1 MKRPIS
7 RILIIN
13 DENLILK
20 ELIKGL
26 NAAAKSLENPLG
38 ITFTGVTTAREAL
51 EAIKQDGDIQSV
63 VVDDTLYTLKN
74 GEKGSRNLQ
83 MTALK
88 LVQEI
93 TRFRPELD
101 IYVLIAQEKED
112 EVVDSLFSETVDGY
126 FYREERDYRG
136 MYRILNA

>member
-1 MKRPIS
+1 MSPV
-7 RILIIN
+7 
-13 DENLILK
+13 
-20 ELIKGL
+20 
-26 NAAAKSLENPLG
+26 P
-38 ITFTGVTTAREAL
+38 AREAL
-51 EAIKQDGDIQSV
+51 QAIEQDGDIQSV

-101 IYVLIAQEKED
+101 IYILIAQEKED
-112 EVVDSLFSETVDGY
+112 EVRQQRTGTTHPSTPRRTPPS
-126 FYREERDYRG
+126 
-136 MYRILNA
+136 